1 MEKLEDDKGY
11 QRIVGLIYMFF
22 LKLSKMRQDKGDNME
37 MSLLVL
43 IILIN
48 FFFKIF
54 ELTFIN

>member
-22 LKLSKMRQDKGDNME
+22 LKLSKMRQGKGDNME